1 MTDSKGDFFVCLPP
15 GYSYG
20 LNVTADGY
28 MIFSENFDF
37 EEGYTSSEPYRK
49 TIALNKVRKGSS

>member
-1 MTDSKGDFFVCLPP
+1 MTDNKGGFLVCLP
-15 GYSYG
+15 GGSSYG

-37 EEGYTSSEPYRK
+37 EDGIFFR
-49 TIALNKVRKGSS
+49 